1 MDIDELKT
9 AWRALDERVS
19 HSLALNLQTRRDFT
33 MDRARAS
40 LNHLAW
46 SPRLNL
52 AMDVLWAVINGSFL
66 ARHIAEPRFALPA
79 GLLLVTAIVFIVSN
93 ARQLAL
99 LSGIDYSG
107 PVVAIQRTLADVY
120 AMRVR
125 ETRWL
130 LLSAPLLWMPMLI
143 VLARFLGV
151 DLYAIASGAWILAN
165 FGFGA
170 LVIVVGYW
178 LSKRFGPRLKTS
190 TAAKKMADGFAG
202 ASLARAITLVNEISE
217 FERE

>member
-9 AWRALDERVS
+9 VWRALDERVS
-19 HSLALNLQTRRDFT
+19 HSLALNLQTRRDFSL
-33 MDRARAS
+33 DRARAS
-40 LNHLAW
+40 LTTLAW

-52 AMDVLWAVINGSFL
+52 AVDVVWAVMNGAFL

-79 GLLLVTAIVFIVSN
+79 ALLLGAAIVLIVSN

-99 LSGIDYSG
+99 LSRIDYSG

-130 LLSAPLLWMPMLI
+130 LISGPLLWMPLLV
-143 VLARFLGV
+143 VLMRLLGV
-151 DLYAIASGAWILAN
+151 DLYAIANGMWIVSN
-165 FGFGA
+165 VVFGA
-170 LVIVVGYW
+170 LVLAAGFW
-178 LSKRFGPRLKTS
+178 FARRFGPRLKTS
-190 TAAKKMADGFAG
+190 TTGKRIADGLAG
-202 ASLARAITLVNEISE
+202 TSLTRAMRLVDEISE